1 MKNEKQKKYN
11 RAQKAILGMRL
22 RKVGEEWCEL
32 NSKTKTAMYDELFLM
47 SKSNVE
53 RLFDG
58 SGSEDTMIEFVEKF
72 DLNIDEA
79 SKINFNSIV
88 ELLKFRFSDEKYRK
102 SFAALGM
109 MAYFLILIWIS
120 NTWWSCLGMIISGDI
135 YLRNAKN
142 IWGIKINVTE
152 KDRKFVKIMH
162 VLAGI
167 STIILLVA
175 GFRFAIN
182 IA

>member
-1 MKNEKQKKYN
+1 M
-11 RAQKAILGMRL
+11 
-22 RKVGEEWCEL
+22 
-32 NSKTKTAMYDELFLM
+32 SKT
-47 SKSNVE
+47 NVE

-58 SGSEDTMIEFVEKF
+58 SGSEDTMIEVVEKF
-72 DLNIDEA
+72 DLKIDEA
-79 SKINFNSIV
+79 TNVNFRSIL

-109 MAYFLILIWIS
+109 MVYFLILILIS
-120 NTWWSCLGMIISGDI
+120 NTWWSCLGLLISGDI

-142 IWGIKINVTE
+142 LWGIRINIAE
-152 KDRKFVKIMH
+152 KDRKFMNILH

-167 STIILLVA
+167 SVIIMMIA
-175 GFRFAIN
+175 GVRFALD